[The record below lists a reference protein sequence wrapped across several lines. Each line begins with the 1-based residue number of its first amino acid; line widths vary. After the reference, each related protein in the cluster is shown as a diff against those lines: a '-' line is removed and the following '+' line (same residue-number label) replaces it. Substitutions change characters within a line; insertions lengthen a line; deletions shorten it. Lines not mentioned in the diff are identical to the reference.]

1 MQKRSMNPYLNARLF
16 ANLTRVQASMEMA
29 VSERSLAE
37 YELDGRVVPD
47 DLVLKMV
54 NVYHTP
60 WLRVQHLQRNPVFCD
75 IFGLVP
81 QMTDKAVNV
90 LSVQKE
96 VSDVVKMFPE
106 LIEKTLS
113 KSELGSRL
121 IKECR
126 EATQSLLA
134 LIGSESERRDADV
147 RKTLC

>member
-1 MQKRSMNPYLNARLF
+1 MQKNSMNPYLNARLF
-16 ANLTRVQASMEMA
+16 AGMTRPKAAMLLI

-47 DLVLKMV
+47 WLVLKMTEM
-54 NVYHTP
+54 YRTP

-126 EATQSLLA
+126 EATQALLA
-134 LIGSESERRDADV
+134 LIGSESERRDTDV